1 MNYNVG
7 KIHFKKPFETI
18 NLILEKIFVQHFRFD
33 HLSKEHKFCNFFS
46 FVFLS
51 RDLLDISLGL
61 NYFNLNKYTYTC
73 MD

>member
-33 HLSKEHKFCNFFS
+33 HLPKE
-46 FVFLS
+46 
-51 RDLLDISLGL
+51 
-61 NYFNLNKYTYTC
+61 Y
-73 MD
+73 